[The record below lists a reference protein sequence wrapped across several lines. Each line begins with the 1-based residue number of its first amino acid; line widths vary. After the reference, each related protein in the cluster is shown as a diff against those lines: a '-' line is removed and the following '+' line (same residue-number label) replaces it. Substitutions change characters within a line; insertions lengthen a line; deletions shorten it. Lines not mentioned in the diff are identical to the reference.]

1 LSIDLLLKDGL
12 VINGSENGVP
22 FKADVAL
29 ENDLI
34 KAVGDLSHVD
44 AKKTI
49 NIKGLCVCPGFI
61 DAHSH
66 SEFTLLADGRA
77 EGKINQGVTAEING
91 NCGMSAAPLYG
102 DALEHRDRELEEL
115 GIKERWNTFDEYFA
129 LLEKK
134 QFALNFVTL
143 TGHGNLRASVK
154 GYSDEP
160 LKKIELN
167 KMIDLLRSSL
177 EQGSKGMSTGLI
189 YPPGVYSDT
198 REIISLAHETAGYN
212 GIYTTHMRSEGDEL
226 VESIEEVLKIAE
238 ESGVHA
244 HISHLKTSDEKNWN
258 KLENVL
264 NLIDTSQKAGSTIT
278 CDRYPYIASSTD
290 LDAVLP
296 SWAYEGGRK
305 KEISRLI
312 HERTRLSKDIL
323 RKHPDTDCWQ
333 KVFVSSVNMD
343 RNKWMEG
350 KSLADIAETINHAPL
365 TCLFDL
371 LIEEE
376 LMVGAIFFVMN
387 ESNLTC
393 ILKQRYTMIGS
404 DSSARSFNGITSTGK
419 PHPRG
424 FGSFPRILGRYV
436 KEQRVLSLEEA
447 VYKMTGLPARTFRMD
462 RRGMLMPGYYADI
475 TIFDPE
481 TVLDTADFTNPF
493 QRPEG
498 IHHVFINGSG
508 VLLDGEPTGAM
519 PGRIIR

>member
-1 LSIDLLLKDGL
+1 MSIDLILKDGL
-12 VINGSENGVP
+12 VINGTENGVP
-22 FKADVAL
+22 SKADVAI
-29 ENDLI
+29 EGDLI

-44 AKKTI
+44 AKTTI
-49 NIKGLCVCPGFI
+49 NINGLCVCPGFI

-66 SEFTLLADGRA
+66 SDFTLLADGRA
-77 EGKINQGVTAEING
+77 EGKISQGITTEING

-102 DALEHRDRELEEL
+102 DALEHRDRELNEL

-134 QFALNFVTL
+134 QFTVNFVTL

-160 LKKIELN
+160 LENNELN
-167 KMIDLLRSSL
+167 KMIDLLRNSMRL
-177 EQGSKGMSTGLI
+177 GSKGMSTGLI

-198 REIISLAHETAGYN
+198 REIIALARETAAEG
-212 GIYTTHMRSEGDEL
+212 GIYTTHMRSESDEL
-226 VESIEEVLKIAE
+226 VESIEEVSKIAK

-244 HISHLKTSDEKNWN
+244 HISHLKTSNEKNWN
-258 KLENVL
+258 KLENVFKV
-264 NLIDTSQKAGSTIT
+264 IETSQKAGSTIT

-296 SWAYEGGRK
+296 SWAFEGGRK
-305 KEISRLI
+305 KEINRLI

-323 RKHPDTDCWQ
+323 RQHPDSACWQ
-333 KVFVSSVNMD
+333 KVFVSSVNLD

-350 KSLADIAETINHAPL
+350 KSLADIAKTINQPPL

-387 ESNLTC
+387 ENNLTS

-436 KEQRVLSLEEA
+436 KEQGVLSLGEA
-447 VYKMTGLPARTFRMD
+447 VYKMTGLPAKTFHMD
-462 RRGMLMPGYYADI
+462 RRGRLAQGYYADI
-475 TIFDPE
+475 TVFDPE
-481 TVLDTADFTNPF
+481 TVLDTADYTNPF

-498 IHHVFINGSG
+498 FHHVFINGSQ
-508 VLLDGEPTGAM
+508 VLLDGEPTGAL